1 MRRTKEMHDLSD
13 LAAHQAKQEKL
24 RIKLEAWQQANE
36 SQ

>member
-1 MRRTKEMHDLSD
+1 MRRTKEMHDLSE
-13 LAAHQAKQEKL
+13 LAAHQAKQEEL